1 MPAETG
7 RGHQELDYL
16 RILGHTSTLE
26 NKDKRKINPLRPI
39 FEISNVYMQINV
51 IRNYSH
57 KDCCLLK
64 DKCMIRRLTGFWNI
78 FFLLWDSFNNSI
90 FSNCSTHFVCMGLVT
105 IMLEIFKLC
114 LCSSKMNNLLSLL
127 YLHLEN
133 LLRAISSWHSKCWTK
148 QAGLRCKALGEQLQY
163 ARTQTSIEVTT
174 VLAPEQERKWA
185 GKCHYDHGSHW
196 GPNFANPSQII
207 TSDAQSGS
215 LSCTK
220 PHNKSR
226 LQTPKGDSASEERP
240 RCHCNNYAQSAEGGA
255 SETTATRQR
264 AERDGPRGLRAR
276 GRVYDQ

>member
-1 MPAETG
+1 MHDKKA
-7 RGHQELDYL
+7 D
-16 RILGHTSTLE
+16 RIL
-26 NKDKRKINPLRPI
+26 K
-39 FEISNVYMQINV
+39 Y
-51 IRNYSH
+51 
-57 KDCCLLK
+57 
-64 DKCMIRRLTGFWNI
+64 

-226 LQTPKGDSASEERP
+226 LQTPKGDCASEERP
-240 RCHCNNYAQSAEGGA
+240 RCHCNNYAQSAKGGGFGNHCYK
-255 SETTATRQR
+255 
-264 AERDGPRGLRAR
+264 AESRERRSQGTKSKRESLRSISWQPGWAKRSPPRFLKCS
-276 GRVYDQ
+276 VLC